1 MIEPVNVQLYYA
13 ELLKNSYL
21 RDFVPN
27 EEQILLKING
37 NNIGSL
43 QNYAII
49 SGLPKS
55 GKSTF
60 TTSIV
65 ASNFNDEGIFGIK
78 LQTLPERRKVC
89 YIDTESS
96 LHDFYSHMNRIKK
109 ISNLKVLP
117 SDFDAFCLRKEEPL
131 TIKNMIDAYLLNT
144 PQCSVIIIDGL
155 LDLCMN
161 YNDEVECRKVVN
173 WLKHITTVYN
183 LFIIGILHTGKR
195 DGQTLGHLGS
205 NTDRWAQS
213 TLEVKKDEE
222 GCFELTPRF
231 LRSSKNFEPLKIKY
245 DEFEMQYS
253 QVFTGMS
260 EINNKQKK
268 DKDYTKYLAHEH
280 DILLN
285 NIFKL
290 KKELA
295 YDDLIKEICK
305 HDNRGINSTK
315 GYIKFMKEKN
325 IIDKNELNFYY
336 DARISF

>member
-1 MIEPVNVQLYYA
+1 MSNLPVLHQYYD
-13 ELLKNSYL
+13 ELLLRSYL
-21 RDFVPN
+21 RNHVPA
-27 EEQILLKING
+27 EEQILLKIGG

-43 QNYAII
+43 QNYVII

-65 ASNFNDEGIFGIK
+65 ASSFNTYDIFDIK

-96 LHDFYSHMNRIKK
+96 EHDFYSHMNRIKNIAK
-109 ISNLKVLP
+109 LNNLP
-117 SDFDAFCLRKEEPL
+117 ESFDAFNLRKDDPP
-131 TIKNMIDAYLLNT
+131 TIKNMINAYLENNA
-144 PQCSVIIIDGL
+144 QCSVIIIDGL

-183 LFIIGILHTGKR
+183 LLVIGILHTGKR

-213 TLEVKKDEE
+213 TLEVKKDAE

-231 LRSSKNFEPLKIKY
+231 LRSSKNFDPIKIKY
-245 DEFEMQYS
+245 DEFEMEYS
-253 QVFTGMS
+253 RVGDFKKFQKEVKETDFNKYHNIDHTNLLNQVFD
-260 EINNKQKK
+260 QKK
-268 DKDYTKYLAHEH
+268 EYYYE
-280 DILLN
+280 
-285 NIFKL
+285 
-290 KKELA
+290 
-295 YDDLIKEICK
+295 DLIKIISK
-305 HDNRGINSTK
+305 IDKRGINSTK
-315 GYIKFMKEKN
+315 SYIKFLKEKN
-325 IIDKNELNFYY
+325 YLEKTENNLYY
-336 DARISF
+336 DSRSPF

>member
-1 MIEPVNVQLYYA
+1 MSNLPALQQYYD
-13 ELLKNSYL
+13 ELLLRSYL
-21 RDFVPN
+21 RNHVPA
-27 EEQILLKING
+27 EEQILLKIGG

-43 QNYAII
+43 QNYVII

-65 ASNFNDEGIFGIK
+65 ASSFNTYDIFDIK

-96 LHDFYSHMNRIKK
+96 EHDFYSHMNRIKNIAK
-109 ISNLKVLP
+109 LNSLP
-117 SDFDAFCLRKEEPL
+117 ETFDAFNLRKDDPPK
-131 TIKNMIDAYLLNT
+131 IKNMINAYLENNA
-144 PQCSVIIIDGL
+144 QCSVIIIDGL

-183 LFIIGILHTGKR
+183 LLVIGILHTGKR

-213 TLEVKKDEE
+213 TLEVKKDAD

-231 LRSSKNFEPLKIKY
+231 LRSSKDFYPIKIKY
-245 DEFEMQYS
+245 DEFEMEYS
-253 QVFTGMS
+253 RVGDFTKIKKEVRETDFNKYRDIDHTNLLNKVFD
-260 EINNKQKK
+260 QKK
-268 DKDYTKYLAHEH
+268 EYHYE
-280 DILLN
+280 
-285 NIFKL
+285 
-290 KKELA
+290 
-295 YDDLIKEICK
+295 DLIKIICK
-305 HDNRGINSTK
+305 FDKRGINSTK
-315 GYIKFMKEKN
+315 SYIKLLK
-325 IIDKNELNFYY
+325 DKNYLDKTENNLYY
-336 DARISF
+336 DSRSPF

>member
-1 MIEPVNVQLYYA
+1 MSNLPVLQQYYD
-13 ELLKNSYL
+13 ELLTRSYL
-21 RDFVPN
+21 RNHIPA
-27 EEQILLKING
+27 EEQILLKIGG

-43 QNYAII
+43 QNYVII

-65 ASNFNDEGIFGIK
+65 ASSFNTYDIFDIK

-96 LHDFYSHMNRIKK
+96 EHDFYSHMNRIKNIAK
-109 ISNLKVLP
+109 LNNLP
-117 SDFDAFCLRKEEPL
+117 ETFDAFNLRKDDPPK
-131 TIKNMIDAYLLNT
+131 IKNMINAYLENNA
-144 PQCSVIIIDGL
+144 QCSVIIIDGL

-183 LFIIGILHTGKR
+183 LLVIGILHTGKR

-213 TLEVKKDEE
+213 TLEVKKDAD

-231 LRSSKNFEPLKIKY
+231 LRSSKDFHPIKIKY
-245 DEFEMQYS
+245 DEFEM
-253 QVFTGMS
+253 
-260 EINNKQKK
+260 
-268 DKDYTKYLAHEH
+268 DYE
-280 DILLN
+280 
-285 NIFKL
+285 
-290 KKELA
+290 
-295 YDDLIKEICK
+295 DLIKIICK
-305 HDNRGINSTK
+305 FDKRGINSTK
-315 GYIKFMKEKN
+315 SYIKLLKEKN
-325 IIDKNELNFYY
+325 YLDKTENNLYY
-336 DARISF
+336 DSRSPF